1 MDLWKSVREIEED
14 VVAYRRSIHE
24 NPELSLKEFDTAD
37 FVESVLK
44 KIEGIDSIRRI
55 SPTGILAEVRG
66 RKQGEGR
73 CIALRGDMDALPGDE
88 MADVP
93 FKSKRPGVVHSC
105 GHDVHTALLL
115 GAARILARHRD
126 MFAGTVKFFF
136 QPAEEVLGGA
146 IQFLGAGALE
156 NPKVDAAVGIHVF
169 SEHDAGIISSR
180 KGPMLAGADGLT
192 IGVKGCQSHAAH
204 PHTGRDAVVIA
215 GQVIGALQTIS
226 SRFVAP
232 TDPVVVTIGQINGG
246 IARNIIAGSVTL
258 EGTIR
263 TVKPETRDRVHR
275 EIEKMVPAL
284 AEAMGGSAVVDIQ
297 RGTPPLVCDDGLV
310 DRLQAVTEKLI
321 GKDRYMSLPDPS
333 MGGEDFAF
341 IMEKVPGLFI
351 RLGVKRPGGPV
362 TPGHSVDFFA
372 DESAIAPGLA
382 VFAGMALDF
391 LGVPL
396 E

>member
-333 MGGEDFAF
+333 MGGETS
-341 IMEKVPGLFI
+341 PSSWRRCRGSS
-351 RLGVKRPGGPV
+351 
-362 TPGHSVDFFA
+362 SV
-372 DESAIAPGLA
+372 SA
-382 VFAGMALDF
+382 
-391 LGVPL
+391 
-396 E
+396 